1 MTGQVIGRRALAG
14 LLPAMTL
21 VGGAQAQPAW
31 APTRPLRMLVGF
43 PPGGAA
49 DLLARKLAE
58 SLSQTLGQP
67 VVVENRPGAGAHL
80 ALDAAAKAAP
90 DGLTM
95 SVAPMGP
102 LAVNPALMPARMP
115 YDAANDFT
123 PLIHVWDQPNVIVA
137 GMDVPQAWPDFL
149 AWLRRRPEEPYASVG
164 PGSSNHLT
172 GALMSRALGLN
183 LQHVTY
189 RGSAAALTGIMSGE
203 IKLFVDNVTTTIP
216 LAREGRVRAI
226 AVTTAQRSA
235 ALPEVPSF
243 AELGLPELTVSSW
256 QVVVGPARLPPAV
269 VARLNADLNRAVRSP
284 EAAAWMRSLGAE
296 PVGGTAEEA
305 AAMLRR
311 ERERW
316 ARLIPTMGITVD

>member
-1 MTGQVIGRRALAG
+1 MTSHPIGRRALAG
-14 LLPAMTL
+14 LLPAVALAGTAR
-21 VGGAQAQPAW
+21 AQQAWQPG
-31 APTRPLRMLVGF
+31 RNLRILVGF

-49 DLLARKLAE
+49 DLLARKLAD
-58 SLSQTLGQP
+58 SLTQSLGQT

-80 ALDAAAKAAP
+80 ALDAAAKATP

-95 SVAPMGP
+95 SLSPMGP
-102 LAVNPALMPARMP
+102 LAVNPVLMPARMP
-115 YDAANDFT
+115 FNAAEDFT

-137 GMDVPQAWPDFL
+137 SRDVPQAWPDFVT
-149 AWLRRRPEEPYASVG
+149 WLKGRREEPYASVG

-172 GALMSRALGLN
+172 GALLSRALGLN

-189 RGSAAALTGIMSGE
+189 RGSAAALTAIMGGE

-216 LAREGRVRAI
+216 LARDGRVKAI
-226 AVTTAQRSA
+226 AVTTARRSA
-235 ALPEVPSF
+235 ALPDVPTF

-256 QVVVGPARLPPAV
+256 QVVVGPKGMPAPV
-269 VARLNADLNRAVRSP
+269 VARLNAALNQAIRSP
-284 EAAAWMRSLGAE
+284 DAVTWMRSLGAE
-296 PVGGTAEEA
+296 PAGGTAEDA

-316 ARLIPTMGITVD
+316 AQLIPTMGITVD